1 MKTLNLKKVLIPS
14 FALLIGTSLVG
25 TVSSTLAWFQY
36 ATRAQLAYVGSLNHC
51 SKLLKISV
59 DGGSTWGNE
68 FSQAQMASHIT
79 GNELV
84 PITTGVQ
91 LKDKALVKFYR
102 QPNYGVGGYTNWSE
116 AQASNYAQFT
126 IKVRVNDVDGNQTP
140 ARLVNDVYITK
151 FLIED
156 DSTNGATEDLSDAVR
171 VHLAVTDATNTT
183 RNFLFA
189 KNVESTAV
197 GGKLDLNNDG
207 AYDKDMDSWGATDCI
222 YGTDGGTQTSYMIN
236 NADLVVADPDNPVA
250 NTTPTSIGKTGAADM
265 TIVVTTWIEG
275 WAKLDHGLTG
285 NANGASDSAIW
296 DPLSYINKKFNV
308 GIRLGV
314 KSHDTDHQTN
324 NG

>member
-68 FSQAQMASHIT
+68 FSQAQMANKIT
-79 GNELV
+79 GNELI

-91 LKDKALVKFYR
+91 AKDEALPAKFYR
-102 QPNYGVGGYTNWSE
+102 QPDYGVGGYANWSE

-156 DSTNGATEDLSDAVR
+156 DSTNGNGSDLSDAVR
-171 VHLAVTDATNTT
+171 VHLAVTDATATT
-183 RNFLFA
+183 RYFLFA

-207 AYDKDMDSWGATDCI
+207 EFDKDLDSWGTTDCI
-222 YGTDGGTQTSYMIN
+222 YGTANGEQTSYKID
-236 NADLVVADPDNPVA
+236 NANLVVADPDNPAA
-250 NTTPTSIGKTGAADM
+250 NTTPTSIGKTGASDM

-285 NANGASDSAIW
+285 NKTGDSDTPIW

-314 KSHDTDHQTN
+314 KSHDSDHQN
-324 NG
+324 

>member
-14 FALLIGTSLVG
+14 FALLIGGSLAAS
-25 TVSSTLAWFQY
+25 VSSTLAWFQY

-51 SKLLKISV
+51 SKLLKISINNSGV
-59 DGGSTWGNE
+59 WGNE
-68 FSQAQMASHIT
+68 FSQSQMATYI
-79 GNELV
+79 GNKELI
-84 PITTGVQ
+84 PITTGVKA
-91 LKDKALVKFYR
+91 KDEALGKFYK
-102 QPNYGVGGYTNWSE
+102 QPNYGAGGYANWSE
-116 AQASNYAQFT
+116 ATSSNYVQFT

-151 FLIED
+151 FVIED
-156 DSTNGATEDLSDAVR
+156 DSTNGTGSDLSDAIR
-171 VHLAVTDATNTT
+171 VHLAVTDAEGT
-183 RNFLFA
+183 RYFLFA

-207 AYDKDMDSWGATDCI
+207 AYDKDLDSWGATDCI
-222 YGTDGGTQTSYMIN
+222 YGTADGTQTSYKIN
-236 NADLVVADPDNPVA
+236 NANLIVADPDNPVA

-314 KSHDTDHQTN
+314 KSHDTDHQS
-324 NG
+324 